1 MIELGLVFILGMAMA
16 GVIWL
21 IMLPAFW
28 RRATRLTREQL
39 ERGLPMSIN
48 EIAALRDRTRAES
61 AVEIARVTMQLQK
74 AQAAVAAAKA
84 ETGERILLQ
93 AQLSEEMTA
102 EKRRILALEAEMGSL
117 RVEIQTRE
125 LRIADLE
132 SEREHDRAA
141 MDGLERQVA
150 AQIAQQEAATELAE
164 NRRIALD
171 EARVLAERARE
182 ALSAETQRSSQ
193 LRAELQAR
201 TAELRDLERKVAGI
215 ENGAL
220 LQRIRGGEETYQS
233 AIPLARQ
240 KQAG

>member
-61 AVEIARVTMQLQK
+61 AVEIARVTMQFQK

>member
-1 MIELGLVFILGMAMA
+1 MIELVLVFILGMAMA
-16 GVIWL
+16 GVVWL

-28 RRATRLTREQL
+28 RRATRLTRERL
-39 ERGLPMSIN
+39 ERSLPMSVN
-48 EIAALRDRTRAES
+48 EIAAFRDRTRAES
-61 AVEIARVTMQLQK
+61 AVEIARISMQLQK
-74 AQAAVAAAKA
+74 AQASVAAARA
-84 ETGERILLQ
+84 ETGDRIQ
-93 AQLSEEMTA
+93 AQALLAEEIET
-102 EKRRILALEAEMGSL
+102 ERRRILALEAEIGSL

-132 SEREHDRAA
+132 SERDHDRAA
-141 MDGLERQVA
+141 IDGLERQVA

-182 ALSAETQRSSQ
+182 ALAAETQRNSQ
-193 LRAELQAR
+193 LRNDLQAR

-233 AIPLARQ
+233 AIPLSRQ
-240 KQAG
+240 KQVG

>member
-1 MIELGLVFILGMAMA
+1 MIELVLVFILGMAMA
-16 GVIWL
+16 GLIWL

-48 EIAALRDRTRAES
+48 EIAALRDRARAES
-61 AVEIARVTMQLQK
+61 AVEIARIGMQLQK
-74 AQAAVAAAKA
+74 AQAAVAAARA
-84 ETGERILLQ
+84 ETGERIQ
-93 AQLSEEMTA
+93 AEARLYEEI
-102 EKRRILALEAEMGSL
+102 EIERRRILALEAEIGSL
-117 RVEIQTRE
+117 RVEIQTRD

-132 SEREHDRAA
+132 SERDHDRAA
-141 MDGLERQVA
+141 IGGLERQVA
-150 AQIAQQEAATELAE
+150 AQITQQEAATELAE

-182 ALSAETQRSSQ
+182 ALAAETQRSSQ
-193 LRAELQAR
+193 LRNELQAR
-201 TAELRDLERKVAGI
+201 MAELRELERKIAAI

-233 AIPLARQ
+233 VIPLVRH
-240 KQAG
+240 KQVG

>member
-1 MIELGLVFILGMAMA
+1 MIELVLVFILGMAMA

-28 RRATRLTREQL
+28 RRATRLTRERL
-39 ERGLPMSIN
+39 ERTLPMSVN
-48 EIAALRDRTRAES
+48 EIAAFRDRARAES
-61 AVEIARVTMQLQK
+61 AVEIARIGMQLQK
-74 AQAAVAAAKA
+74 AQASVAAARA
-84 ETGERILLQ
+84 ETGERIQ
-93 AQLSEEMTA
+93 AQARLSEEIET
-102 EKRRILALEAEMGSL
+102 ERRRILALEAEIGSL
-117 RVEIQTRE
+117 RVEIQTRD

-132 SEREHDRAA
+132 SERDHDRAA
-141 MDGLERQVA
+141 IDGLERQVA

-182 ALSAETQRSSQ
+182 ALAAETQRSSQ
-193 LRAELQAR
+193 LRNDLQAK
-201 TAELRDLERKVAGI
+201 TAELRDLERKIAGI

-233 AIPLARQ
+233 AIPLVRQ
-240 KQAG
+240 KQVG

>member
-1 MIELGLVFILGMAMA
+1 MIELVLVFILGMAMA

-28 RRATRLTREQL
+28 RRATRLTRDRL
-39 ERGLPMSIN
+39 ERNLPMSVN
-48 EIAALRDRTRAES
+48 EIAAFRDRTRAES
-61 AVEIARVTMQLQK
+61 AVEIARLGMQLQK
-74 AQAAVAAAKA
+74 AQASVAAARA
-84 ETGERILLQ
+84 ETGERIQ
-93 AQLSEEMTA
+93 AQARLSEEIET
-102 EKRRILALEAEMGSL
+102 ERRRILALEAEIGSL
-117 RVEIQTRE
+117 RVEIQTRD

-132 SEREHDRAA
+132 SERDHDRAA
-141 MDGLERQVA
+141 IDGLERQVT

-182 ALSAETQRSSQ
+182 ALAAETQRSSQ
-193 LRAELQAR
+193 LRNDLQAK

-233 AIPLARQ
+233 AIPLVRQ
-240 KQAG
+240 KQVG

>member
-1 MIELGLVFILGMAMA
+1 MIELVLVFILGMAMA

-28 RRATRLTREQL
+28 RRATRLTRDRL
-39 ERGLPMSIN
+39 ERNLPMSVN
-48 EIAALRDRTRAES
+48 EIAAFRDRTRAES
-61 AVEIARVTMQLQK
+61 AVEIARLGMQLQK
-74 AQAAVAAAKA
+74 AQASVAAARA
-84 ETGERILLQ
+84 ETGERIQ
-93 AQLSEEMTA
+93 AQARLSEEIET
-102 EKRRILALEAEMGSL
+102 EKRRILALEAEIGSL
-117 RVEIQTRE
+117 RVEIQTRD

-132 SEREHDRAA
+132 SERDHDRAA
-141 MDGLERQVA
+141 IDGLERQVT

-182 ALSAETQRSSQ
+182 ALAAETQRSSQ
-193 LRAELQAR
+193 LRNDLQAK

-233 AIPLARQ
+233 AIPLVRQ
-240 KQAG
+240 KQVG

>member
-1 MIELGLVFILGMAMA
+1 MIELVLVFILGMAMA

-28 RRATRLTREQL
+28 RRATRLTRERL
-39 ERGLPMSIN
+39 ERSLPMSVN
-48 EIAALRDRTRAES
+48 EIAAFRDRTRAES
-61 AVEIARVTMQLQK
+61 AVEIARIGMQLQK
-74 AQAAVAAAKA
+74 AQAAVAAARA
-84 ETGERILLQ
+84 ETGERIQ
-93 AQLSEEMTA
+93 AQARLSEEIET
-102 EKRRILALEAEMGSL
+102 ERRRILALEAEIGSL
-117 RVEIQTRE
+117 RVEIQTRD

-132 SEREHDRAA
+132 SERDHDRAA
-141 MDGLERQVA
+141 IDGLERQVA

-164 NRRIALD
+164 SRRIALD

-182 ALSAETQRSSQ
+182 AVAAETQRNSQ
-193 LRAELQAR
+193 LRNDLQAR

-240 KQAG
+240 KQVG

>member
-1 MIELGLVFILGMAMA
+1 MIELVLVFILGMAMA

-28 RRATRLTREQL
+28 RRAARLTREQL

-48 EIAALRDRTRAES
+48 EIAAFRDRTRAES
-61 AVEIARVTMQLQK
+61 AVEIARIGMQLQK
-74 AQAAVAAAKA
+74 AQAAVSAAKA
-84 ETGERILLQ
+84 ETGERIQLQ
-93 AQLSEEMTA
+93 ARLSEEMAA
-102 EKRRILALEAEMGSL
+102 EKRRILALEAEIGSL

-132 SEREHDRAA
+132 SAREHDRAA
-141 MDGLERQVA
+141 IDGLERQIA
-150 AQIAQQEAATELAE
+150 AQVIQQEAATELAE

-182 ALSAETQRSSQ
+182 ALGAESQRSSQ
-193 LRAELQAR
+193 LRNELQAR